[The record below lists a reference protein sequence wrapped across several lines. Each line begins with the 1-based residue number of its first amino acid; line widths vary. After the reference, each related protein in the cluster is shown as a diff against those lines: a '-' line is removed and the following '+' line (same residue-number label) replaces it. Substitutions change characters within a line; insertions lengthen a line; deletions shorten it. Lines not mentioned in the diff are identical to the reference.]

1 MLDIWFPQDC
11 VGCGQPPSLI
21 CESCRKRQI
30 LRPRTV
36 TRTGLPVGLAVTDYA
51 GFSQQL
57 VHAFKLTGSHRLA
70 QELGRQ
76 MASHLQNAMRIN
88 GTDASPAP
96 TATGVIL
103 VPAPSRKAAN
113 RNRGYQPATLLA
125 KEVARFLRAAG
136 TPARVQACL
145 ELHASVLDQ
154 SQLTAAQ
161 REQNLLGKVRCNPAD
176 LQVPTG
182 WKVVL
187 LDDIVTTGATLRGMT
202 EALVSEGC
210 QPETFLTFAETL

>member
-11 VGCGQPPSLI
+11 VGCGQPPNLI
-21 CESCRKRQI
+21 CESCRQRQI
-30 LRPRTV
+30 LRTRAV
-36 TRTGLPVGLAVTDYA
+36 TRPGLPAGIAVTDYA

-76 MASHLQNAMRIN
+76 MAEQFQAAALIRR
-88 GTDASPAP
+88 TDASPAP
-96 TATGVIL
+96 PIPGVIL
-103 VPAPSRKAAN
+103 IPAPSRKAAN

-136 TPARVQACL
+136 TQARVQACL

-154 SQLTAAQ
+154 SQLTAAE
-161 REQNLLGKVRCNPAD
+161 RERNLVGKVRCNPAD
-176 LQVPTG
+176 LQVPKD
-182 WKVVL
+182 WKLVL
-187 LDDIVTTGATLRGMT
+187 LDDIVTTGATLRGMSA
-202 EALVSEGC
+202 ALVSEGY